1 MIQILWVPVAS
12 TFSLILFLRYFCR
25 SRFIKPIGVI
35 AALLST
41 LFTLI
46 FFISDQ
52 ITGEGITEATLFHL
66 TYGLSGLNPL
76 NFPFELAF
84 VSGTLLLMTAA
95 LAAALFR
102 TREGRLNRLSLPVEA
117 TILGFLVC
125 FSVAVHPTVLEINHF
140 LRKSWSPSAHSLN
153 DELAGIDGLSHQD
166 GPPKNLVYLYVE
178 SVERLFLD
186 DRVFPGLAGGLRTLE
201 QDSLSIRGIRQ
212 APMTDWT
219 IAGMVASQCGVPLAT
234 FKPNRNDLGDVESF
248 VPGVTCLGDI
258 LTWFGYRNVYLGGAD
273 LHFAGKQRFYPDHGV
288 KEIFGVDELQ
298 ALHGGRL
305 PTSRWG
311 VYDDTLLQTAFDK
324 FRELSAGEQPF
335 ALFLLTLDTHPPR
348 GHETPSCKSIRYGE
362 GGYAMLN
369 AVHCADRLVSEFVT
383 RIEDY
388 AAEQRSENELVV
400 IVASDHLMMHN
411 EISPILD
418 EHRGQRE
425 NLWLAR
431 SAELEPGVVQREATT
446 LDIAPT
452 VLSLLGWDVESMA
465 LGRNLL
471 KPAPTLIERYG
482 QARFFTMLQHWRL
495 NLWKTWV
502 PSTE

>member
-1 MIQILWVPVAS
+1 
-12 TFSLILFLRYFCR
+12 
-25 SRFIKPIGVI
+25 
-35 AALLST
+35 
-41 LFTLI
+41 
-46 FFISDQ
+46 
-52 ITGEGITEATLFHL
+52 
-66 TYGLSGLNPL
+66 
-76 NFPFELAF
+76 
-84 VSGTLLLMTAA
+84 
-95 LAAALFR
+95 
-102 TREGRLNRLSLPVEA
+102 
-117 TILGFLVC
+117 
-125 FSVAVHPTVLEINHF
+125 
-140 LRKSWSPSAHSLN
+140 
-153 DELAGIDGLSHQD
+153 
-166 GPPKNLVYLYVE
+166 
-178 SVERLFLD
+178 
-186 DRVFPGLAGGLRTLE
+186 
-201 QDSLSIRGIRQ
+201 
-212 APMTDWT
+212 
-219 IAGMVASQCGVPLAT
+219 
-234 FKPNRNDLGDVESF
+234 
-248 VPGVTCLGDI
+248 
-258 LTWFGYRNVYLGGAD
+258 
-273 LHFAGKQRFYPDHGV
+273 
-288 KEIFGVDELQ
+288 
-298 ALHGGRL
+298 
-305 PTSRWG
+305 
-311 VYDDTLLQTAFDK
+311 LQTAFDK